1 MDSIRLER
9 RRSFTRK
16 FINFRGFTLLEVL
29 LSLALMVVVVAA
41 IGSAINMH
49 LWRLTKQQKAIETKQ
64 ISRSI
69 IAMIQNDIRAAIQFK
84 PEDYTGL
91 ENLSVSLELIAGIA
105 ENLDGEGEL
114 PDGDLAGGG
123 ALDDGAG
130 GQIPGGQLPG
140 GEAPGGDGNTGEAGD
155 AVDGAGAT
163 PEPGA
168 NDSASGEEGE
178 VSEEG
183 EEEEVEIPARP
194 ALIGERSLI
203 RVDVSRM
210 PRLDEYNQII
220 ARLNNIENSPSDIKT
235 ISYFFS
241 REASRLEHDVQ
252 NNVGTEGGLY
262 RRQVDRAVAA
272 FAGDEGDSNV
282 PDDNS
287 RLVAPEV
294 IEIQFRYWDGEEW
307 QEEWNSEEMMG
318 FPAAIEVQILIDP
331 TSNDPFAAEDRVV
344 NREDLET
351 HRTVIDLPIAEII
364 EEVEDGTEESQ

>member
-130 GQIPGGQLPG
+130 GQLPG

-194 ALIGERSLI
+194 ALIGERSLT
-203 RVDVSRM
+203 VSYTH
-210 PRLDEYNQII
+210 LT
-220 ARLNNIENSPSDIKT
+220 L
-235 ISYFFS
+235 
-241 REASRLEHDVQ
+241 
-252 NNVGTEGGLY
+252 
-262 RRQVDRAVAA
+262 
-272 FAGDEGDSNV
+272 
-282 PDDNS
+282 
-287 RLVAPEV
+287 
-294 IEIQFRYWDGEEW
+294 
-307 QEEWNSEEMMG
+307 
-318 FPAAIEVQILIDP
+318 P
-331 TSNDPFAAEDRVV
+331 TKA
-344 NREDLET
+344 
-351 HRTVIDLPIAEII
+351 
-364 EEVEDGTEESQ
+364 